1 MLLDEIRKDIEPEM
15 LPLFDKAVEIAT
27 KAHEGQT
34 DKSGKPYIG
43 HVMRVSLGC
52 KTQKSKVIALL
63 HDVIEDTPITPDEL
77 KAEGIPTDIVEAV
90 LTLSR
95 RQDEPYEEYINR
107 VVPHPLCCEVKIADL
122 EDNMDIRRLT
132 EIGES
137 DVIRLKKYH
146 KAWKTLTSNI
156 SS

>member
-15 LPLFDKAVEIAT
+15 MPLFDKAVEIAT

-63 HDVIEDTPITPDEL
+63 HDVVEDTPVTPKQL
-77 KAEGIPTDIVEAV
+77 IAEGIPADIVECV
-90 LTLSR
+90 LLLSKKKG
-95 RQDEPYEEYINR
+95 EPYEQYVSR
-107 VVPHPLCCEVKIADL
+107 VAPNPFCREVKIADL

>member
-15 LPLFDKAVEIAT
+15 MPLFDKAVEIAT

-43 HVMRVSLGC
+43 HVMRVAQRC

-63 HDVIEDTPITPDEL
+63 HDVVEDTPVTPKQL
-77 KAEGIPTDIVEAV
+77 IAEGIPADIVEAV

-122 EDNMDIRRLT
+122 EDNMDIRRLA

-146 KAWKTLTSNI
+146 KAWKTLTSH
-156 SS
+156 

>member
-15 LPLFDKAVEIAT
+15 MPLFDKAVEIAA

-63 HDVIEDTPITPDEL
+63 HDVVEDTPVTPKQL
-77 KAEGIPTDIVEAV
+77 MAEGIPADIVEAV
-90 LTLSR
+90 LILSR
-95 RQDEPYEEYINR
+95 RQGEEYEQYINR
-107 VVPHPLCCEVKIADL
+107 VAPHPLCREVKIADL
-122 EDNMDIRRLT
+122 EDNMDIRRLA
-132 EIGES
+132 EIGEA
-137 DVIRLKKYH
+137 DVKRLKKYH
-146 KAWKTLTSNI
+146 KAWKTLTSL
-156 SS
+156 

>member
-15 LPLFDKAVEIAT
+15 MPLFDKAVEIAT

-43 HVMRVSLGC
+43 HVMRVAQRC

-77 KAEGIPTDIVEAV
+77 KAEGIPADIVEAV

-107 VVPHPLCCEVKIADL
+107 VAPHPLCREVKIADL

-137 DVIRLKKYH
+137 DVIRLKKYL

>member
-1 MLLDEIRKDIEPEM
+1 MLLDDIRKDVEKDM
-15 LPLFDKAVEIAT
+15 LPLFDKAAEIAM

-43 HVMRVSLGC
+43 HVMRVSLRC

-63 HDVIEDTPITPDEL
+63 HDVIEDTPVTPEQL
-77 KAEGIPTDIVEAV
+77 RAEGIPADIVECV
-90 LTLSR
+90 ITLSKKEG
-95 RQDEPYEEYINR
+95 EPYEQYINK
-107 VVPHPLCCEVKIADL
+107 VALNPLCREVKIADL

-137 DVIRLKKYH
+137 DVRRLKKYL
-146 KAWKTLTSNI
+146 KAWKTLTSH
-156 SS
+156 

>member
-15 LPLFDKAVEIAT
+15 MPLFDKAVEIAT

-43 HVMRVSLGC
+43 HVMRVAQRC

-146 KAWKTLTSNI
+146 KAWKTLTSH
-156 SS
+156 

>member
-1 MLLDEIRKDIEPEM
+1 MLIDEIRKDVTEDM
-15 LPLFDKAVEIAT
+15 MPLFDKAVEIAT
-27 KAHEGQT
+27 KAHEGQS

-43 HVMRVSLGC
+43 HVMRVAQRC

-63 HDVIEDTPITPDEL
+63 HDVIEDTPITPNEL
-77 KAEGIPTDIVEAV
+77 KAEGIPADIVEAV

-137 DVIRLKKYH
+137 DVIRLKKYL
-146 KAWKTLTSNI
+146 KAWKTLTSH
-156 SS
+156 

>member
-15 LPLFDKAVEIAT
+15 MPLFDKAVEIAT

-63 HDVIEDTPITPDEL
+63 HDVIEDTPVTPEQLMAD
-77 KAEGIPTDIVEAV
+77 GIPADIVEAV
-90 LTLSR
+90 LILSR
-95 RQDEPYEEYINR
+95 RQGEEYEQYINR
-107 VVPHPLCCEVKIADL
+107 VAPHPLCREVKIADL
-122 EDNMDIRRLT
+122 EDNMDVRRLA
-132 EIGES
+132 EIGEA
-137 DVIRLKKYH
+137 DVKRLKKYH
-146 KAWKTLTSNI
+146 KAWKTLTSL
-156 SS
+156 

>member
-1 MLLDEIRKDIEPEM
+1 MLLDEIRKDIELDM

-27 KAHEGQT
+27 KAHQGQT

-63 HDVIEDTPITPDEL
+63 HDVVEDTPVTPEQL
-77 KAEGIPTDIVEAV
+77 IAEGIPADIVEAV

-107 VVPHPLCCEVKIADL
+107 VAPHPLCREVKIADM
-122 EDNMDIRRLT
+122 EDNMDIRRLA
-132 EIGES
+132 EIGEA
-137 DVIRLKKYH
+137 DVKRLKKYH
-146 KAWKTLTSNI
+146 KAWKTLTSL
-156 SS
+156 

>member
-1 MLLDEIRKDIEPEM
+1 M
-15 LPLFDKAVEIAT
+15 PLFDKAVEIAT

-43 HVMRVSLGC
+43 HVMRVAQRC

-77 KAEGIPTDIVEAV
+77 KAEGIPADIVEAV

-107 VVPHPLCCEVKIADL
+107 VAPHPLCREVKIADL

-137 DVIRLKKYH
+137 DVIRLKKYL

>member
-52 KTQKSKVIALL
+52 KTQKSKVVALL
-63 HDVIEDTPITPDEL
+63 HDVIEDTDVTLEQMEEL
-77 KAEGIPTDIVEAV
+77 GFSEYIIKAV
-90 LTLSR
+90 LCLTHQEGES
-95 RQDEPYEEYINR
+95 YEDFIKRAAKNPIAR
-107 VVPHPLCCEVKIADL
+107 EVRIADL
-122 EDNMDIRRLT
+122 EDNMDVRRLCEVT
-132 EIGES
+132 EK
-137 DVIRLKKYH
+137 DFVRMDKYLS
-146 KAWKTLTSNI
+146 AWKYLKSYVK
-156 SS
+156 